1 MPPPVRRKLTSW
13 VLVVG
18 AALALAAVAHAGN
31 GGFAPVT
38 PHSPNAGRINET
50 YKLISIF
57 TGIIFVVVE
66 ASLLWF
72 VFRYRRRGRP
82 RDAEGPQIHGATRL
96 ELIWTAVPVVILAI
110 IVSFVLYKLPGIRNA
125 PAASS
130 ADPPLNI
137 RVDGHQFYWQFT
149 YPDGHASIQELHAP
163 VNRVVE
169 LDIQSQDVAHS
180 WWIPALGGK
189 FDAIPGVTNHTWF
202 KADQAGTYRGQCGE
216 FCGVFHAEMVGR
228 VVAEPQAAY
237 DAYVANLANPLTLG
251 GQEWRGVCATCHG
264 MEGQGG
270 YGPPLATN
278 QILVQKQTLE
288 HILLNGQNVRPPV
301 SSYMPPV
308 ARGWS
313 AFQLQALE
321 AYLKK
326 AVYKGSSSGG

>member
-1 MPPPVRRKLTSW
+1 
-13 VLVVG
+13 
-18 AALALAAVAHAGN
+18 
-31 GGFAPVT
+31 
-38 PHSPNAGRINET
+38 
-50 YKLISIF
+50 
-57 TGIIFVVVE
+57 
-66 ASLLWF
+66 
-72 VFRYRRRGRP
+72 
-82 RDAEGPQIHGATRL
+82 
-96 ELIWTAVPVVILAI
+96 
-110 IVSFVLYKLPGIRNA
+110 
-125 PAASS
+125 
-130 ADPPLNI
+130 
-137 RVDGHQFYWQFT
+137 VDGHQFYWQFT
-149 YPDGHASIQELHAP
+149 YPDGHVSIQELHVP
-163 VNRVVE
+163 VNRVVK
-169 LDIQSQDVAHS
+169 LDIHSQDVAHS

-202 KADQAGTYRGQCGE
+202 QANPAGTYSGQCGE

-228 VVAEPQAAY
+228 VVAETQAAY
-237 DAYVANLANPLTLG
+237 DAYVSNLANPLTLG

-313 AFQLQALE
+313 TFQLQALE

-326 AVYKGSSSGG
+326 AIYKGSSSGG